1 MIDKNIWGSHL
12 WNSIHFISLGYPRNP
27 SNVDKVNYKNF
38 YENIVNI
45 IPCSD
50 CAEHLKNNLKNIP
63 IQNFLDTREKLFEWT
78 ILLHNQVNKLLNRK
92 EWTIQEAYAL
102 YTDPYFNMKNNN
114 KCLNNSYF
122 FISILLFIVIM
133 VLLLKDKF
141 IFISIIKY
149 FKI

>member
-141 IFISIIKY
+141 IFKSKKKN

>member
-1 MIDKNIWGSHL
+1 MGKSLMEFNTFY
-12 WNSIHFISLGYPRNP
+12 FIGLSSEP

-141 IFISIIKY
+141 IFKSKKKN